1 MKAIYV
7 STFTLIKNNQTDS
20 TVSLNG
26 YGCFRTGFGRTVN
39 ECLSETVV
47 C

>member
-1 MKAIYV
+1 MNAVCV
-7 STFTLIKNNQTDS
+7 STFTLIKNTQTDS
-20 TVSLNG
+20 AVSFNG